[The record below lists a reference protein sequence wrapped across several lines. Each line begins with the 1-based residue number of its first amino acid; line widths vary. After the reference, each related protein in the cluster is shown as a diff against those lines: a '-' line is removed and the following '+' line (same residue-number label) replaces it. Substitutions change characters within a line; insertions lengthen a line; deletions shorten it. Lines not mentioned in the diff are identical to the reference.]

1 MRQTYNNRSCSLYL
15 SVASAFDFVYLNLGP
30 LSNILQHGFHYNWTI
45 NSIIFCKIKSYTVFV
60 FAVMSATLTTISSI
74 DRYILSSRNSVRWK
88 YCTRPIAMRCLQF
101 TVLFWFIISIPL
113 IFCYTR
119 IHHSPHNGQL
129 SCSNTSRGIT
139 CLAIQFLYICIF
151 NGFLHPLVMMIFGF
165 LTCAN
170 VHHLRR
176 RSSLKSV
183 QIQHIN
189 YQLTSMVV
197 LQSIKS
203 SFSSLPF
210 SIFNCYLLI
219 TRNMQKSVLYE
230 AKENLINQVVY
241 LLFWSNYTSFFVYL
255 YSSDIFRR
263 QSVKAIKNIVY
274 YLCGKKQHRRF
285 YQPELNRL
293 TTILNNS

>member
-1 MRQTYNNRSCSLYL
+1 
-15 SVASAFDFVYLNLGP
+15 
-30 LSNILQHGFHYNWTI
+30 
-45 NSIIFCKIKSYTVFV
+45 
-60 FAVMSATLTTISSI
+60 MSATLTTISSI

-101 TVLFWFIISIPL
+101 TVLFWVIIPIPL

-129 SCSNTSRGIT
+129 SCSN
-139 CLAIQFLYICIF
+139 
-151 NGFLHPLVMMIFGF
+151 LHLLVMMIFGF

-210 SIFNCYLLI
+210 SIFNCYMK
-219 TRNMQKSVLYE
+219 R
-230 AKENLINQVVY
+230 
-241 LLFWSNYTSFFVYL
+241 
-255 YSSDIFRR
+255 
-263 QSVKAIKNIVY
+263 
-274 YLCGKKQHRRF
+274 KK
-285 YQPELNRL
+285 
-293 TTILNNS
+293 I